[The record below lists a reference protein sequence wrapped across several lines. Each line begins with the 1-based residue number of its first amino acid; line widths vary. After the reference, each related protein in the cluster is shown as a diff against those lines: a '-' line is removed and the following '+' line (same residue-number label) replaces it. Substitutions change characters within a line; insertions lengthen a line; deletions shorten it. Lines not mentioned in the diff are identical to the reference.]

1 MYFFLTSLCSIQY
14 NISMMDEKQK
24 NALKNLKQ
32 ELRRGAIA
40 LVAMS
45 RLQEAHY
52 GYAMIRDLKEQGFDV
67 GQDTLYPLLRRLETQ
82 GLLESEWR
90 VEDPRPRRYY
100 QLSQSGKEAFQ
111 ELLSEW
117 KEQDTTIRRIIDE
130 SE

>member
-117 KEQDTTIRRIIDE
+117 KEQDTTIRRIINE
-130 SE
+130 SK